1 MKILLAVDKSRQA
14 KEAAR
19 SVRDCFPGSE
29 IELLHVLDIE
39 AAPHSHLSAA
49 LIDEEHRKIRTRLWA
64 DANRFLAKFVTLFA
78 RMSRKVRVLVGEGHA
93 SDVILQTAS
102 ASPPDLIVLGSRGL
116 SELQAFVLGA
126 VSYRVAHEA
135 PCPVLL
141 IKHALPPVPKILLA
155 VDGSPAAGRAVGF
168 LAGSSLFASSHV
180 VVLSVGTPSSEL
192 QQYVSGVVSELSSR
206 GHTVDARVLQG
217 EPAATILQR
226 ARDEGIDLIITGS
239 REVRDWLH
247 PWLWS
252 ISRKIIM
259 HATISVLIVHG
270 SAPEAKEEDAE

>member
-1 MKILLAVDKSRQA
+1 LKILLAVDNSRQA

-49 LIDEEHRKIRTRLWA
+49 LIDEQHRKIRSRLWT
-64 DANRFLAKFVTLFA
+64 DANRFLPKFVALFA
-78 RMSRKVRVLVGEGHA
+78 RMSRKVRVVVKEGHA
-93 SDVILQTAS
+93 SDVILQMAS

-155 VDGSPAAGRAVGF
+155 VDGSQGAQRAVRF
-168 LAGSSLFASSHV
+168 VAGSSLFASSHV
-180 VVLSVGTPSSEL
+180 VVLTVGSPTREL
-192 QQYVSGVVSELSSR
+192 HEYVSTVVSELSSR

-217 EPAATILQR
+217 GPAATILQR

-239 REVRDWLH
+239 RELRGWLH

-270 SAPEAKEEDAE
+270 TAPENKEEDVE

>member
-29 IELLHVLDIE
+29 IELVHVLDIE

-49 LIDEEHRKIRTRLWA
+49 LIDDEHRKIRSRLWG
-64 DANRFLAKFVTLFA
+64 DANRFLPKFVTLFA

-93 SDVILQTAS
+93 SDLILQMAS

-116 SELQAFVLGA
+116 SKMQALVLGA
-126 VSYRVAHEA
+126 VSYRVAQEA
-135 PCPVLL
+135 SCPVLL

-155 VDGSPAAGRAVGF
+155 VDGSKGAERALGY
-168 LAGSSLFASSHV
+168 LAVSSLFPSSHV
-180 VVLSVGTPSSEL
+180 VVLAVGPPSSEL
-192 QQYVSGVVSELSSR
+192 QEYMSGVVSALASR
-206 GHTVDARVLQG
+206 RSAVDARMLQG
-217 EPAATILQR
+217 DPAAMILEC

-239 REVRDWLH
+239 RNRRGWLQT
-247 PWLWS
+247 WILS
-252 ISRKIIM
+252 ISRKIILQ
-259 HATISVLIVHG
+259 APISVLIVHG
-270 SAPEAKEEDAE
+270 PDAKEEDAE